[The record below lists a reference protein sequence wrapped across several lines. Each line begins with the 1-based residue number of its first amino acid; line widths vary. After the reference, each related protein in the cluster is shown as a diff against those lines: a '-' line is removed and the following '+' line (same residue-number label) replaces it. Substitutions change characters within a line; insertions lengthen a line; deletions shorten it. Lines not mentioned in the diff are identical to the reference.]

1 VALNCAALPEALI
14 EAELFGYQA
23 GAFTGAAPRGAT
35 GRIRDAQGGTLFLDE
50 VGDMPLPLQARLL
63 RVLQD
68 QQVQPLGGGAAVP
81 VDFQLLCASHRRLQ
95 DEVRAGR
102 FRADLYYRIAGQTL
116 SLPPLRER
124 TDFDALVAGVLRRL
138 AGVPAPA
145 LAPEVATALRAWPWP
160 GNLRELHHVLRG
172 AWALLE
178 PGAHEIGWAQLPE
191 DLRAAP
197 SAPRPA
203 DDLRTNSRQTL
214 KQVLADCAG
223 NRAEAAR
230 RLGISRSSVYRALAR
245 L

>member
-1 VALNCAALPEALI
+1 MAGCKYGVRTGYADRGNGFLAAALGSGI
-14 EAELFGYQA
+14 
-23 GAFTGAAPRGAT
+23 
-35 GRIRDAQGGTLFLDE
+35 
-50 VGDMPLPLQARLL
+50 
-63 RVLQD
+63 
-68 QQVQPLGGGAAVP
+68 
-81 VDFQLLCASHRRLQ
+81 
-95 DEVRAGR
+95 
-102 FRADLYYRIAGQTL
+102 
-116 SLPPLRER
+116 
-124 TDFDALVAGVLRRL
+124 L
-138 AGVPAPA
+138 AGLVGIQVRTRRG
-145 LAPEVATALRAWPWP
+145 EEP
-160 GNLRELHHVLRG
+160 GLRG
-172 AWALLE
+172 LPRLGRECLGRHAL